1 MCFKCTNCFSSRL
14 VHIRANK
21 KMQGTSCTLSS
32 LCPHKH
38 TCAHTCTSAFVYLS
52 KTSMIWASASSDMFS
67 INITKQ
73 NNITD
78 TKAEQNN
85 MREEEMSHND

>member
-1 MCFKCTNCFSSRL
+1 MSTQTYMCT
-14 VHIRANK
+14 
-21 KMQGTSCTLSS
+21 
-32 LCPHKH
+32 H
-38 TCAHTCTSAFVYLS
+38 TRTSAYVYQS

-85 MREEEMSHND
+85 MREEEEMSHND